1 MTGYDRSEV
10 IRDWWAHH
18 IGNRDAPASRA
29 LAARLGRAD
38 RIGALAEPA
47 VQALGRQLSLCDP
60 VQLAALAQ
68 VLAWVRTSA
77 NRHLPQLLGSGE
89 TPPMSTLRFQHLIR
103 VTGDELPQALR
114 RALPMVD
121 RTCNVGA
128 LGRDLLLWSH
138 PDHGEAVRARWCF
151 HYFGASAPASLQS
164 EAET

>member
-1 MTGYDRSEV
+1 MTGDDRSEA
-10 IRDWWAHH
+10 IREWWARH
-18 IGNRDAPASRA
+18 IGNREAPASRA

-47 VQALGRQLSLCDP
+47 VQVLGRQLSLRDP

-68 VLAWVRTSA
+68 VLAGIRANTS
-77 NRHLPQLLGSGE
+77 RHLPQLLGAGE
-89 TPPMSTLRFQHLIR
+89 VPPLSTLRFQRLIR
-103 VTGDELPQALR
+103 ATDDELPQALR
-114 RALPMVD
+114 RALPMVE

-138 PDHGEAVRARWCF
+138 PEHGESVRARWCF
-151 HYFGASAPASLQS
+151 HYFGAAAPASLQP